1 MAASLCGE
9 VKRSRR
15 SHSRDCLLSFLDEG
29 GMCVLEMWTER
40 LVHSLL
46 AAAAAIIFL
55 LIFLVVADVVGRGLF
70 NSPVKGTP
78 EIVSMSIVII
88 CFLLAAYAV
97 QSGGMLRTDVIVGMF
112 GRRGQ
117 AFADLLSGLL
127 GAAFFI
133 LIVWGSFEP
142 AVHSWTSNEFE
153 GEGALRVPV
162 WPARFVIMAGA
173 ALVVAIYIGQALLA
187 LLAMLRP
194 DKARPSQPIPH

>member
-1 MAASLCGE
+1 M
-9 VKRSRR
+9 
-15 SHSRDCLLSFLDEG
+15 
-29 GMCVLEMWTER
+29 LEMWTAR

-46 AAAAAIIFL
+46 AVAAAIIFL
-55 LIFLVVADVVGRGLF
+55 LGFLVVADVAGRGLF

-97 QSGGMLRTDVIVGMF
+97 QSGGMLRTDVIVGLF
-112 GRRGQ
+112 GRRGH
-117 AFADLLSGLL
+117 AFGYLLSGLL

-142 AVHSWTSNEFE
+142 ALHSWISNEFE

-162 WPARFVIMAGA
+162 WPARFVVMFGA
-173 ALVVAIYIGQALLA
+173 ALVVAIYLGQALQA
-187 LLAMLRP
+187 LLAMLHP
-194 DKARPSQPIPH
+194 ENAPPPTPSPH